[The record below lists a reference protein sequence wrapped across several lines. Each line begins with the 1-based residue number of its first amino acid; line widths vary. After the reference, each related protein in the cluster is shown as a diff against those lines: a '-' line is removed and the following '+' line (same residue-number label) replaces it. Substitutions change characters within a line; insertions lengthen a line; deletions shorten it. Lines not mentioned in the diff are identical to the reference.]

1 MPKTEVTVTLGDDL
15 VEKVDRLVAS
25 GLFKS
30 RSEAIEEAVT
40 EKLGRLA
47 RTRLARECAT
57 LDVGEE
63 KAFAEEGLAAS
74 RDMWP
79 AY

>member
-1 MPKTEVTVTLGDDL
+1 MPKSEVTVALGDDL
-15 VEKVDRLVAS
+15 VGKVDRLVAS
-25 GLFKS
+25 GRFQS
-30 RSEAIEEAVT
+30 RSEAIEEALA

-57 LDVGEE
+57 LDVAEE
-63 KAFAEEGLAAS
+63 KELAEEGLAAS
-74 RDMWP
+74 RDVWP